1 MGDFFILKIPL
12 ASWKI
17 AHGEEL
23 TRLVTLVLF
32 FLSLKRAVGARE
44 GAVLYL
50 RVPHNDGLGGERGNS
65 ILRETVQPL
74 PCKTL
79 QRKLSPS
86 SWLVFKHMLKL
97 LWEIVPN
104 DIDSWCSTRLP
115 VKQTSLVLVITKK
128 A

>member
-1 MGDFFILKIPL
+1 MQKLVLNIQLNSNYPSKYLNFNGRLFYPKNSLGLLKNRP
-12 ASWKI
+12 S
-17 AHGEEL
+17 GEEL

-50 RVPHNDGLGGERGNS
+50 RVPHNDGVGGERGNS

-86 SWLVFKHMLKL
+86 S
-97 LWEIVPN
+97 
-104 DIDSWCSTRLP
+104 
-115 VKQTSLVLVITKK
+115 
-128 A
+128 